1 MIVQLVLNL
10 CFICVTANLFR
21 CVFVL
26 IRSEQ
31 NERSLVCLSTMSRP
45 PQPNGNDDSSN
56 GQTYHRAPSQLFLS
70 GGITVE
76 VYHWSR
82 QLITTNKYP
91 VSIWKDALSTMC
103 LWGVIEV
110 SGLFQSHSRIK
121 VLVKQENFFC
131 LVSLLGKYSNE
142 NNDKTMTEYLLRGV
156 YIIWFCKQSWTKHT
170 LTAFRWQWQSIIVS
184 RLPSVCWCSKSFKT
198 SSTKGHLWFGHH

>member
-1 MIVQLVLNL
+1 MLYLCHCRFISMCLCLNS
-10 CFICVTANLFR
+10 VWTEWKVA
-21 CVFVL
+21 
-26 IRSEQ
+26 
-31 NERSLVCLSTMSRP
+31 CLPFHYVSP

-82 QLITTNKYP
+82 QLITSNKYP

-110 SGLFQSHSRIK
+110 SGIFESHSGIK
-121 VLVKQENFFC
+121 VLVKQENLETFSVWFHC
-131 LVSLLGKYSNE
+131 CKKYSNE
-142 NNDKTMTEYLLRGV
+142 NNDKTMTEYLLWGV

-184 RLPSVCWCSKSFKT
+184 RLPSVCWCSKWLKM
-198 SSTKGHLWFGHH
+198 SSTKRHLWFGHR